1 MKKLVSLTLAALLLL
16 CLAGCGEGAPAAIA
30 SPEPAAEEVEE
41 TIPEPV
47 HTPAPGEG
55 SPVEQPDLSNAP
67 DTIDENMQGLL
78 SMFVLIDENVQP
90 GTAGSSLRAAAAAAS
105 LLDWAANGTLT
116 DEAQAM
122 VIDYMAA
129 KTVEDQAAFSQK
141 LDEVEATVALLTG
154 EDSEQ
159 AENLL
164 RDAGMLDSCGYPWS
178 KDAVAVI
185 DRLMETLG
193 RRAG

>member
-1 MKKLVSLTLAALLLL
+1 
-16 CLAGCGEGAPAAIA
+16 
-30 SPEPAAEEVEE
+30 
-41 TIPEPV
+41 
-47 HTPAPGEG
+47 
-55 SPVEQPDLSNAP
+55 
-67 DTIDENMQGLL
+67 
-78 SMFVLIDENVQP
+78 
-90 GTAGSSLRAAAAAAS
+90 
-105 LLDWAANGTLT
+105 
-116 DEAQAM
+116 M

-154 EDSEQ
+154 EDSEE